1 MGSVDIPKDKGLEIN
16 ITKTIYPDSKRV
28 GTTPT
33 KTPPGFFS
41 DPTNRDYGGA
51 TALTSPKKFEDT
63 FEASFRDLKDF
74 GRSVSSYQ
82 GKVEDWELVQNELET
97 KFGIE
102 IPHWEDYIPEIDDQY
117 RWSRPFSNFG
127 VDGAGGNMMPEA
139 PFEVKKKY
147 LENLIQTKLQN
158 LPEGAKQDFKGYDHY
173 FDLRKQKAADTQAQM
188 ALNMQYA
195 DSGWNK
201 WGGMLSGTAAASFT
215 DPLILASLPLSMLY
229 GWQGGIVY
237 ATMRT
242 AAIEAI
248 IAGGAETLIQTQVVP
263 YRQSL
268 GQDYTWS
275 DAAKIIGTV
284 SATSGVFAGTL
295 TAGVKG
301 SAQLYKNAQM
311 ALAKTNPEI
320 RNKIIGK
327 EFQKFFGIEK
337 VKRTYTDKNG
347 KTKTVWVEQASRNV
361 DPDLML
367 NYIKDRINELPPTE
381 LVQLFRTFPEAIQLH
396 APYQSAAK
404 QIDEKLAEDVD
415 NPLSKNIE
423 GTVEHMERTNSS
435 LQSVLRNEEPKIPE
449 QPNSPIIL
457 DEKRPVMNHVKMN
470 PDDIEVDAE
479 VFQFKTGGDSKGVLT
494 TLKGIDKW
502 DHNAAGTVMVW
513 ERADGKFFIAD
524 GHQRLG
530 LAKRIKAKDPKQ
542 DVYLMTVVRREADGW
557 NAADVMVE
565 AMTVNIVAATAK
577 AEDVARVFLRMGET
591 HTANILAGRIKPQQA
606 LYQNS
611 LGLYRL
617 GDEAFRYWL
626 KGGIKDNIAAQVGHI
641 VDDPELAINALKL
654 LEKAKPA
661 NINEA
666 RSIIR
671 SFLDAGI
678 IETTQTDMFG
688 ARIMKESL
696 IVERSKVYSS
706 ALRELKKD
714 KTIFKA
720 LVEND
725 EAIIKSGRNKLDTD
739 YNVEKAEQYGIIIH
753 KIEKLANRKGQLST
767 ELTAAAKLWKSGSKR
782 KAVESFKKAVYESI
796 ERGDHE
802 GLTPSGSERS
812 IFASQSESP
821 ARQKPK
827 ENIITEKLKVHDDP
841 HDTNVV
847 VKEAD
852 DQLDELK
859 EEIKSGVASGERKTS
874 DTLKP
879 LESTQDEFFQT
890 TTASPPSTVLAK
902 AKGTPSASRILDDNS
917 IGEVKTVSGINHKIL
932 QISDSVDNLYK
943 LANKSI
949 KDIEASITNIAIK
962 FKNAKVITDIKKKS
976 ELKRKLKN
984 RQNDFGKDYDIR
996 FIGDIARGRIVL
1008 ENLDEVVDGLN
1019 IEGWLRQNYKIISK
1033 KDYFATPKESG
1044 YRATHYQL
1052 VTEDGLAFELQVHH
1066 KDLLNIYDK
1075 LRDLPS
1081 SAYNKFKNKKLSKK
1095 EKVQRIKLVAKEK
1108 KLFDDAW
1115 SKIQVEQK
1123 GLPEQRAVDIGLF
1136 DATARNQLDL
1146 TDEVV
1151 MDIKTGADGE
1161 LVPDTKTLKQVLDDV
1176 EEDDKIINFLKDCPG
1191 IS

>member
-1 MGSVDIPKDKGLEIN
+1 MGSVDIPKSKKPHTTLPIGSKENVSKGLELN
-16 ITKTIYPDSKRV
+16 LELE
-28 GTTPT
+28 TTPKFQYVKSEPKKT
-33 KTPPGFFS
+33 KSFFS
-41 DPTNRDYGGA
+41 DPFDRTWGGQ
-51 TALTSPKKFEDT
+51 TALTSPKKFDDT
-63 FEASFRDLKDF
+63 YQSAFDDLYEF

-82 GKVEDWELVQNELET
+82 GKVQDWELVQQELKD
-97 KFGIE
+97 KFEID

-117 RWSRPFSNFG
+117 THHFWRNFG
-127 VDGAGGNMMPEA
+127 VDGVGGDGTPRA

-173 FDLRKQKAADTQAQM
+173 FDLRKQRATDLQNQM
-188 ALNMQYA
+188 GLNMMYA
-195 DSGWNK
+195 DSGWDK
-201 WGGMLSGTAAASFT
+201 WSGMLSGTAVASFH
-215 DPLILASLPLSMLY
+215 DPVILGSLPLSMMY

-237 ATMRT
+237 AAIRT

-248 IAGGAETLIQTQVVP
+248 IAGGAETFIQTQVVP

-284 SATSGVFAGTL
+284 SATSGVFAGSL

-301 SAQLYKNAQM
+301 AIQLRKNAQM
-311 ALAKTNPEI
+311 ALAKTDPKI
-320 RNKIIGK
+320 RNKIIGE
-327 EFQKFFGIEK
+327 EFEK
-337 VKRTYTDKNG
+337 LVDQG
-347 KTKTVWVEQASRNV
+347 A
-361 DPDLML
+361 DPDLL
-367 NYIKDRINELPPTE
+367 LQYLKDRISELPPNE
-381 LVQLFRTFPEAIQLH
+381 MVLLFRSFPESIQAH
-396 APYQSAAK
+396 APYANAVK
-404 QIDEKLAEDVD
+404 ELNEKAAEDVD
-415 NPLSKNIE
+415 NPLAKNIE
-423 GTVEHMERTNSS
+423 GTVENMERHNSS

-449 QPNSPIIL
+449 QPNSPIVL

-542 DVYLMTVVRREADGW
+542 DVYLMTVIRREADGW
-557 NAADVMVE
+557 NAEDVMVE

-626 KGGIKDNIAAQVGHI
+626 KGGIKDNIAAQFGHI

-688 ARIMKESL
+688 PRIMKESL

-739 YNVEKAEQYGIIIH
+739 YNIEKAEQYGIIIH
-753 KIEKLANRKGQLST
+753 KIEKLANRKGRL
-767 ELTAAAKLWKSGSKR
+767 
-782 KAVESFKKAVYESI
+782 
-796 ERGDHE
+796 
-802 GLTPSGSERS
+802 
-812 IFASQSESP
+812 
-821 ARQKPK
+821 
-827 ENIITEKLKVHDDP
+827 
-841 HDTNVV
+841 
-847 VKEAD
+847 
-852 DQLDELK
+852 
-859 EEIKSGVASGERKTS
+859 
-874 DTLKP
+874 
-879 LESTQDEFFQT
+879 
-890 TTASPPSTVLAK
+890 
-902 AKGTPSASRILDDNS
+902 
-917 IGEVKTVSGINHKIL
+917 
-932 QISDSVDNLYK
+932 
-943 LANKSI
+943 
-949 KDIEASITNIAIK
+949 
-962 FKNAKVITDIKKKS
+962 
-976 ELKRKLKN
+976 
-984 RQNDFGKDYDIR
+984 
-996 FIGDIARGRIVL
+996 
-1008 ENLDEVVDGLN
+1008 
-1019 IEGWLRQNYKIISK
+1019 
-1033 KDYFATPKESG
+1033 
-1044 YRATHYQL
+1044 
-1052 VTEDGLAFELQVHH
+1052 
-1066 KDLLNIYDK
+1066 
-1075 LRDLPS
+1075 
-1081 SAYNKFKNKKLSKK
+1081 
-1095 EKVQRIKLVAKEK
+1095 
-1108 KLFDDAW
+1108 
-1115 SKIQVEQK
+1115 
-1123 GLPEQRAVDIGLF
+1123 
-1136 DATARNQLDL
+1136 
-1146 TDEVV
+1146 
-1151 MDIKTGADGE
+1151 
-1161 LVPDTKTLKQVLDDV
+1161 
-1176 EEDDKIINFLKDCPG
+1176 
-1191 IS
+1191 

>member
-1 MGSVDIPKDKGLEIN
+1 MGSVNIPKDKGLELH

-33 KTPPGFFS
+33 KTPSGFFS
-41 DPTNRDYGGA
+41 DPTNRNYGGA
-51 TALTSPKKFEDT
+51 TALTSPKTLGDNFES
-63 FEASFRDLKDF
+63 SFRDLKDF
-74 GRSVSSYQ
+74 GRSISSFQ
-82 GKVEDWELVQNELET
+82 GQVEDWELVQNEMET

-102 IPHWEDYIPEIDDQY
+102 IPHFLDYIPEVDD
-117 RWSRPFSNFG
+117 
-127 VDGAGGNMMPEA
+127 
-139 PFEVKKKY
+139 KY
-147 LENLIQTKLQN
+147 LISPTDPTGIGFALSGKEPGAKAPHKEKIRYIENLVKNKLSE
-158 LPEGAKQDFKGYDHY
+158 LPAHMQSQFKGYDHY
-173 FDLRKQKAADTQAQM
+173 FDLRKKQAADTQEQM

-195 DSGWNK
+195 DSGWDK
-201 WGGMLSGTAAASFT
+201 WGGMLSGTGAASFT
-215 DPLILASLPLSMLY
+215 DPLILASLPISMMY
-229 GWQGGIVY
+229 GWQGGIIY

-248 IAGGAETLIQTQVVP
+248 IAGGAETIIQSQVVP

-268 GQDYTWS
+268 GQDYDWS

-311 ALAKTNPEI
+311 ALAKTNPDI

-327 EFQKFFGIEK
+327 EFKKLVDQG
-337 VKRTYTDKNG
+337 
-347 KTKTVWVEQASRNV
+347 A
-361 DPDLML
+361 DPDLLL

-381 LVQLFRTFPEAIQLH
+381 MVQLFKTFPEAIQLH
-396 APYQSAAK
+396 APYQSAARELE
-404 QIDEKLAEDVD
+404 EKILEDVD

-423 GTVEHMERTNSS
+423 GNVEHMERTNSS

-449 QPNSPIIL
+449 QPNSQIVL

-557 NAADVMVE
+557 NAEDVMVE

-688 ARIMKESL
+688 ARIMKQSL

-753 KIEKLANRKGQLST
+753 KIEKLANRKGRLSD

-874 DTLKP
+874 DTTKP

-962 FKNAKVITDIKKKS
+962 FKNAKVITNIKKKS

-1081 SAYNKFKNKKLSKK
+1081 SAYNKFKNRKLSKK
-1095 EKVQRIKLVAKEK
+1095 EKAERIKLVAKEK

-1123 GLPEQRAVDIGLF
+1123 GLPEQRAIDIGLF

>member
-1 MGSVDIPKDKGLEIN
+1 MGSVDIPKDKGLELN

-33 KTPPGFFS
+33 KTPTGFFA

-51 TALTSPKKFEDT
+51 TALTSPKKFEDN
-63 FEASFRDLKDF
+63 FESSFRDLKDF

-82 GKVEDWELVQNELET
+82 GKVEDWSLVQNEMET

-102 IPHWEDYIPEIDDQY
+102 IPHFEDYIPEVDD
-117 RWSRPFSNFG
+117 
-127 VDGAGGNMMPEA
+127 
-139 PFEVKKKY
+139 KY
-147 LENLIQTKLQN
+147 LISPTDPTGIGFALSGKEFGSKAPYTEKIRYIENLISTELDKLGH
-158 LPEGAKQDFKGYDHY
+158 EAKKNFKGYDHY
-173 FDLRKQKAADTQAQM
+173 FDLRKQKAADTQEQM

-195 DSGWNK
+195 DSGWDK

-215 DPLILASLPLSMLY
+215 DPLILASLPLSMMY
-229 GWQGGIVY
+229 GWQGGIIY

-404 QIDEKLAEDVD
+404 QIDEKIAEDVD
-415 NPLSKNIE
+415 NPLSKDIE

-449 QPNSPIIL
+449 QPNSPIVL
-457 DEKRPVMNHVKMN
+457 DEKRPVMNHIKMN

-494 TLKGIDKW
+494 TLKGVDKW

-626 KGGIKDNIAAQVGHI
+626 KGGIKDNIAAQVGHLI
-641 VDDPELAINALKL
+641 DDPQLAINALKL
-654 LEKAKPA
+654 LERTKPA

-671 SFLDAGI
+671 SFIDAGI
-678 IETTQTDMFG
+678 IKTKQTDLFG
-688 ARIMKESL
+688 ARIIKESL

-753 KIEKLANRKGQLST
+753 KIEKLANRKGQLSD

-782 KAVESFKKAVYESI
+782 KAVESFKRAVYESI

-802 GLTPSGSERS
+802 GITPSGSERS
-812 IFASQSESP
+812 LFASQSESP

-841 HDTNVV
+841 HDTNVA

-852 DQLDELK
+852 DQLEELI
-859 EEIKSGVASGERKTS
+859 EETTSKSASGDFKTS
-874 DTLKP
+874 RTSIPPGREGVQDDLTL
-879 LESTQDEFFQT
+879 SQT
-890 TTASPPSTVLAK
+890 TTVEPPSSVLA
-902 AKGTPSASRILDDNS
+902 SATDIPLRSRIEVDSS
-917 IGEVKTVSGINHKIL
+917 IGEVSSINKEIIL
-932 QISDSVDNLYK
+932 QVTDNVEELFK
-943 LANKSI
+943 LAKANIKNIESSINNIGKNFPKSR
-949 KDIEASITNIAIK
+949 
-962 FKNAKVITDIKKKS
+962 VITDIKNKKD
-976 ELKRKLKN
+976 LNVNIKKRQKSVN
-984 RQNDFGKDYDIR
+984 GWSAAHEP
-996 FIGDIARGRIVL
+996 DIARGRL
-1008 ENLDEVVDGLN
+1008 VVNSEAEIYQAVQLVKKQFKVIKETNKFLN
-1019 IEGWLRQNYKIISK
+1019 PNG
-1033 KDYFATPKESG
+1033 TG
-1044 YRATHYQL
+1044 YRAYHVQL
-1052 VTEDGLAFELQVHH
+1052 VTKDGLGFELQIHH
-1066 KDLLNIYDK
+1066 KQLLDLYEKQRK
-1075 LRDLPS
+1075 LPN
-1081 SAYNKFKNKKLSKK
+1081 SAYQYKKGKITLTKK
-1095 EKVQRIKLVAKEK
+1095 EEATRAKLVAKEK
-1108 KLFDDAW
+1108 NQIDKLY
-1115 SKIQVEQK
+1115 SEISIKEK

>member
-1 MGSVDIPKDKGLEIN
+1 MGSVNIPKDKGLEIN

-28 GTTPT
+28 GTTHT

-41 DPTNRDYGGA
+41 DPTNRNYGGA
-51 TALTSPKKFEDT
+51 TALTSPKTFSDT

-147 LENLIQTKLQN
+147 LENLISTELDKLGS
-158 LPEGAKQDFKGYDHY
+158 EAKKNFKGYDHY

-195 DSGWNK
+195 DSGWDK
-201 WGGMLSGTAAASFT
+201 WGGMLSGTGAASFT
-215 DPLILASLPLSMLY
+215 DPLILASLPISMMY
-229 GWQGGIVY
+229 GWQGGIIY

-248 IAGGAETLIQTQVVP
+248 IAGGAETIIQSQVVP

-268 GQDYTWS
+268 GQDYDWS

-311 ALAKTNPEI
+311 ALAKTNPDI

-327 EFQKFFGIEK
+327 EFKKLVDQG
-337 VKRTYTDKNG
+337 
-347 KTKTVWVEQASRNV
+347 A
-361 DPDLML
+361 DPDLLL

-381 LVQLFRTFPEAIQLH
+381 MVQLFKTFPEAIQLH
-396 APYQSAAK
+396 APYQSAARELE
-404 QIDEKLAEDVD
+404 EKILEDVD

-423 GTVEHMERTNSS
+423 GNVEHMERTNSS

-470 PDDIEVDAE
+470 PDDIEVDAKT
-479 VFQFKTGGDSKGVLT
+479 FQFKTGGDSKGVLT

-557 NAADVMVE
+557 NAEDVMVE

-688 ARIMKESL
+688 ARIMKQSL

-753 KIEKLANRKGQLST
+753 KIEKLANRKGQLSD

-874 DTLKP
+874 DTTKP

-962 FKNAKVITDIKKKS
+962 FKNAKVITNIKKKS

-1095 EKVQRIKLVAKEK
+1095 EKAERIKLVAKEK

-1123 GLPEQRAVDIGLF
+1123 GLPEQRAIDIGLF

>member
-41 DPTNRDYGGA
+41 DPTNRNYGGA
-51 TALTSPKKFEDT
+51 TALTSPKTFSDT

-327 EFQKFFGIEK
+327 EFQKLVNQG
-337 VKRTYTDKNG
+337 
-347 KTKTVWVEQASRNV
+347 A
-361 DPDLML
+361 DPDLLL

-381 LVQLFRTFPEAIQLH
+381 MVQLFKTFPEAIQLH
-396 APYQSAAK
+396 APYQSAARELE
-404 QIDEKLAEDVD
+404 EKILEDVD

-423 GTVEHMERTNSS
+423 GNVEHMERTNSS

-688 ARIMKESL
+688 ARIMKQSL

-859 EEIKSGVASGERKTS
+859 EEIKSGAASGERKTS

-943 LANKSI
+943 LANKNI
-949 KDIEASITNIAIK
+949 KDIEASITNIVIK
-962 FKNAKVITDIKKKS
+962 FKNAKVITNIKKKS

-984 RQNDFGKDYDIR
+984 RQDDFGKDYDIR

-1081 SAYNKFKNKKLSKK
+1081 SAYNKFKNRKLSKK
-1095 EKVQRIKLVAKEK
+1095 EKAERIKLVAKEK

-1146 TDEVV
+1146 TDEITI
-1151 MDIKTGADGE
+1151 IKEVDGE
-1161 LVPDTKTLKQVLDDV
+1161 EVADTKTLKQVLDDV